1 MTSRPAGYIWS
12 FPRPD
17 HLAIGICAQAD
28 AGITAETLRA
38 TVREW
43 IARTGLARGARLEA
57 YSWPIPSL
65 SAGDLTSL
73 PLAGP
78 SWLTVGDAAGLVDP
92 ITREGIYFA
101 LQSAAFAADAL
112 MSNDADRSRRFS
124 DRVREEIGAELVRA
138 ARYKAGFF
146 RPQFTHLMMDA
157 LRASGRIRAVMADLV
172 AGVQSYRAAQ
182 MAPGGDPGAGP
193 GLAVVARRV

>member
-1 MTSRPAGYIWS
+1 
-12 FPRPD
+12 
-17 HLAIGICAQAD
+17 
-28 AGITAETLRA
+28 
-38 TVREW
+38 
-43 IARTGLARGARLEA
+43 
-57 YSWPIPSL
+57 
-65 SAGDLTSL
+65 
-73 PLAGP
+73 
-78 SWLTVGDAAGLVDP
+78 LTVGDAAGLVDP

-157 LRASGRIRAVMADLV
+157 LRASSRIRAVMADLV
-172 AGVQSYRAAQ
+172 AGVQTYRRLKWRLAATLEL
-182 MAPGGDPGAGP
+182 
-193 GLAVVARRV
+193 GLAWQLLRTGSNRLRP